1 MWKIWAFSNYDFN
14 WDFNWDFNVDVLDP
28 SMGSFWTLFKLK
40 NIVKEREYY
49 KNPENPSCVDL
60 FLTNSPNFH
69 NKCVYETGLSD
80 FHKLVVTIL
89 WISFESLSSKII
101 KCRNYKFWWREILM
115 SIQNRLN
122 EINTD
127 GIIVDILNKFAL
139 LKKKHVRTSHF
150 RFINRDLNN
159 STM

>member
-1 MWKIWAFSNYDFN
+1 
-14 WDFNWDFNVDVLDP
+14 
-28 SMGSFWTLFKLK
+28 
-40 NIVKEREYY
+40 
-49 KNPENPSCVDL
+49 
-60 FLTNSPNFH
+60 
-69 NKCVYETGLSD
+69 
-80 FHKLVVTIL
+80 
-89 WISFESLSSKII
+89 
-101 KCRNYKFWWREILM
+101 M

-139 LKKKHVRTSHF
+139 LKKKHVRANDF